1 MTKQCRILLVD
12 DHALV
17 RDALAERLMRE
28 PDLIVAAVAPDA
40 KEALARVADSAP
52 DLILMDID
60 MPGMLCFEAARRVT
74 ESHPAVKIIFLSAF
88 FHDAYIDQALA
99 VRAHGY
105 VTKSESPD
113 VVVSAIREVLSG
125 GAYFSEEV
133 RSRIVVDGSG
143 LRLGAGA
150 RSRSATLSRREME
163 MLRYVAQG
171 WNKKLIALRNNISV
185 KTVDNHISSIMEKLD
200 IHTTVDL
207 VRFAIRE
214 GLADA

>member
-1 MTKQCRILLVD
+1 MNKRRRILLVD
-12 DHALV
+12 DHALL
-17 RDALAERLMRE
+17 REALCDRLGRE
-28 PDLIVAAVAPDA
+28 PDLEVVAVAGDA
-40 KEALARVADSAP
+40 GAALAQLNGTPA

-60 MPGMLCFEAARRVT
+60 MPGMLCFEAARRIT
-74 ESHPAVKIIFLSAF
+74 ETKPTVKIIFLSAF

-105 VTKSESPD
+105 VTKSESPE
-113 VVVSAIREVLSG
+113 VVIGAIREVLSG

-133 RSRIVVDGSG
+133 NSRIVVGG
-143 LRLGAGA
+143 GGPRLAQEA

-163 MLRYVAQG
+163 ILRYVAQG
-171 WNKKLIALRNNISV
+171 WNKKLIATRNHISV
-185 KTVDNHISSIMEKLD
+185 KTVDNHMSSIMEKLD
-200 IHTTVDL
+200 IHSTVDL